1 MYNPLIKD
9 LSKLKD
15 DDIELKIAELF
26 KKYTI
31 AAKMG
36 NSYVCEQINVAI
48 SHYRNEQS
56 NRHAEN
62 HKKLQ
67 EKNKDFDDLINI
79 DR

>member
-36 NSYVCEQINVAI
+36 QGLVCEQLNIAI
-48 SHYRNEQS
+48 SHYRNEQA
-56 NRHAEN
+56 NRHIEN